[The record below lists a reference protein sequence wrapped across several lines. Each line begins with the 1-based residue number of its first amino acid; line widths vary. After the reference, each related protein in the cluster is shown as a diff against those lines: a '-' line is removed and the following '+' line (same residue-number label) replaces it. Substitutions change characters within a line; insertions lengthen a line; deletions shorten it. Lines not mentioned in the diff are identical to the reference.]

1 MDINKLLVTASQI
14 IDDPTIAANAT
25 IQFQR
30 ILTPAGVERDEA
42 GRYIPT
48 EVTTRTET
56 LSCYLKQIQFRGNEM
71 QLGIDLDAKAFR
83 GRLVDPKTY
92 DFPLKANGP
101 ILVTINGRTGTM
113 ILDSK
118 SFASA
123 TDQQY
128 SIKDNLGQRISFYV
142 QFKQGE

>member
-1 MDINKLLVTASQI
+1 MDINGLLGIAGQI

-25 IQFQR
+25 IQFQQV
-30 ILTPAGVERDEA
+30 ITPAAMERDNA
-42 GRYIPT
+42 GRYVPT
-48 EVTTRTET
+48 EATTRTVT

-83 GRLVDPKTY
+83 GRLVDPKFY
-92 DFPLKANGP
+92 DFPLQANSP

-113 ILDSK
+113 VLDSK
-118 SFASA
+118 SLASA

-128 SIKDNLGQRISFYV
+128 DIKSNLGQRISFYV